1 MKKELEKVQF
11 LLKDSKA
18 ETSGFSEKLQQLTLE
33 SIIQKSKNKKY
44 MKEKYGCKFCAFFHQ
59 IDLPD
64 EQLEEQIYKQ
74 LIKKLYKLTNIDFS
88 GNKIEELDLLNGHN
102 KISTDKDSLIK
113 SILLNYMQKIKQQ
126 LPSLCIY
133 KNEINTKPC
142 VHYELKV
149 LDVNIRERLE
159 YLNSKIERRYN
170 TLSVFLSS
178 ILSIIAIAISIFSLM
193 LNLYYA

>member
-1 MKKELEKVQF
+1 MKKELDKVQL
-11 LLKDSKA
+11 LLKDSKK
-18 ETSGFSEKLQQLTLE
+18 EKSGFSKKLQQLTLE
-33 SIIQKSKNKKY
+33 SIILKSKNKKH

-59 IDLPD
+59 IDLPN
-64 EQLEEQIYKQ
+64 EQLEELIYKQ

-88 GNKIEELDLLNGHN
+88 GYKIEDLDFLNNHN
-102 KISTDKDSLIK
+102 IITEDKDSLIK

-159 YLNSKIERRYN
+159 YHNSKIEKRYN

-178 ILSIIAIAISIFSLM
+178 ILSITAIAISLFSL
-193 LNLYYA
+193 LVNLYYA